1 MALKKKW
8 HIILT
13 HTEGRN
19 LFNVSLNKTAG
30 IAVFAG
36 FGILLLGMLLS
47 AAFLVRY
54 RIHFPQIEQLQAENK
69 ILREE
74 LDRIVTELDSVMLRL
89 KQMEE
94 WEDELRLERNIGL
107 INRDLRQMGTG
118 GLPQVRTDYSNLD
131 YETNLQLNQLH
142 HQMDEL
148 NNISSY
154 AFELRKDLIDNLSL
168 QMEMYR
174 YTPSI
179 YPTFGRIT
187 TAYGWRTHPI
197 TRQRDFHSGIDIA
210 NRKGSPIYAS
220 ANGTVK
226 EIGSNRYYGRYVII
240 THKFGYETMYAH
252 LDKALVKKGEVV
264 IKGEIIAEMGNTGRS
279 TGTHL
284 HYEVRRYGRN
294 LNPYHHLNKLEE
306 DIIVTQQ

>member
-1 MALKKKW
+1 
-8 HIILT
+8 
-13 HTEGRN
+13 
-19 LFNVSLNKTAG
+19 
-30 IAVFAG
+30 
-36 FGILLLGMLLS
+36 
-47 AAFLVRY
+47 
-54 RIHFPQIEQLQAENK
+54 
-69 ILREE
+69 
-74 LDRIVTELDSVMLRL
+74 
-89 KQMEE
+89 
-94 WEDELRLERNIGL
+94 
-107 INRDLRQMGTG
+107 
-118 GLPQVRTDYSNLD
+118 
-131 YETNLQLNQLH
+131 
-142 HQMDEL
+142 L